1 MNYDIIDLQKL
12 EDQRE
17 PNQYFICTKSGL
29 YIVKVIEGKAMMKFE
44 IQNGEM
50 PDENE
55 PQPDGVPVSLKG
67 YLEDEIIRAAV

>member
-12 EDQRE
+12 KDQRE
-17 PNQYFICTKSGL
+17 ANQYFICTKSGL

-55 PQPDGVPVSLKG
+55 P
-67 YLEDEIIRAAV
+67 

>member
-1 MNYDIIDLQKL
+1 MYVFNLEKSEVNRPYTIQIPYMNYDIIDLQKL

-17 PNQYFICTKSGL
+17 ANQYFICTKSGL

-55 PQPDGVPVSLKG
+55 P
-67 YLEDEIIRAAV
+67 